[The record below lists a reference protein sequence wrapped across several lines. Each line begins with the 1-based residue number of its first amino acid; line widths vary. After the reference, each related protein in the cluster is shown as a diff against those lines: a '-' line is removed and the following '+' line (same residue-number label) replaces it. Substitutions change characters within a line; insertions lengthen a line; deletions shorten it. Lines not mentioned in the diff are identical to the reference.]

1 MIGSTNWPF
10 YRGELTMHTKEE
22 VARKLADAHY
32 MVDLGITH
40 IIRFKSTVEAEV
52 SPSEPIKLLEVNE
65 NTIAS
70 GVMPIQFD
78 ALPTSGVP
86 YPSVI
91 IEVTPDEYRRIQA
104 KELKLPDGWTEAAP
118 LPKASANGAG

>member
-1 MIGSTNWPF
+1 MMP
-10 YRGELTMHTKEE
+10 TKEE
-22 VARKLADAHY
+22 IARKLADVHY
-32 MVDLGITH
+32 TVNHGITH
-40 IIRFKSTVEAEV
+40 IIQFKITVEAKV

-78 ALPTSGVP
+78 ALPTSGIP

-91 IEVTPDEYRRIQA
+91 IEVTPDEYQRIQA

-118 LPKASANGAG
+118 LLKASQQVSAAYS